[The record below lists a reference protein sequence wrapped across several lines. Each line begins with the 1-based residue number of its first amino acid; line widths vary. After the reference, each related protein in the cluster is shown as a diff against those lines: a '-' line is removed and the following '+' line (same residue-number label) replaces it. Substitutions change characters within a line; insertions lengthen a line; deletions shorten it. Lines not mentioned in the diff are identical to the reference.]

1 MKFLL
6 VEEIIEMYVKM
17 EKDYAKQAVNA
28 ILQNENNDVDVV
40 D

>member
-1 MKFLL
+1 LL

-17 EKDYAKQAVNA
+17 EKDYAKQAVTA
-28 ILQNENNDVDVV
+28 ILHNENNDVDVV